1 MNNKKLTKNQAVSVV
16 YCAMILADGVVDQN
30 EIAWT
35 HESPIAKKYQVGKN
49 RKWISEF
56 LQKNGNIQDLLKQM
70 PTPELKKMTT
80 TERDAIAGD
89 LMILSAI
96 DGKADEKE
104 LKLIYPSYLLLGGK
118 DEDFASFTQEIKD
131 AMEKNNSGGGCFV
144 ATATMGNYNHPV
156 VLDLRKYRDEV
167 LRKSFAGN
175 IFIKIYY
182 SVGPFFANLIEKN
195 NFLKR
200 FSYKF
205 LIKPLHRL
213 ISKSN

>member
-35 HESPIAKKYQVGKN
+35 HKSPIAKKYQVGKN

-131 AMEKNNSGGGCFV
+131 AMDKNNSGGSCFV
-144 ATATMGNYNHPV
+144 ATATMGNYDHPI
-156 VLDLRKYRDEV
+156 VLDLRNFRDTV
-167 LRKSFAGN
+167 LKKSKAGN
-175 IFIKIYY
+175 AFIRIYY
-182 SVGPFFANLIEKN
+182 YVGPFFAYLISKN
-195 NFLKR
+195 NILKK

-205 LIKPLHRL
+205 LIKPLHKL
-213 ISKSN
+213 VTNN